1 MKATTEKNILH
12 EYLDLNKEGSKNFR
26 GVTNGVS

>member
-12 EYLDLNKEGSKNFR
+12 EYLDLNKEGS
-26 GVTNGVS
+26 